1 MPDGEQQLI
10 VEVLGSIADVSAA
23 EWDACAGPGDPFAGH
38 AFLTALEAS
47 GSASINRGWLPRHL
61 VARTPDGRLHGALP
75 LYAKGHSYGEYVF
88 DWAWA
93 EAFERAG
100 GRYYPKLQAAIP
112 FTPVTG
118 RRLLVRDG
126 APPGTVPALL
136 DAALQ
141 MVEKLGVSSLHV
153 TFPTEQEALALAERG
168 FLRRMGHQFHWT
180 NRGYGS
186 FDDFLGDLTARKRK
200 AIRRERQKAT
210 EDGLVLRTLTG
221 PEIQERHWEAFW
233 HFYLDTTQ
241 RKWANAYLT
250 RDFFFRLGQTMAD
263 RVVLFMAE
271 TGDGTPIGGALN
283 LLGQD
288 ALYGRYWGAREDR
301 PFLHFEAC
309 YYRAIDFAIEH
320 RLARVEAGAQGE
332 HKVRRGY
339 LPQRTWSAHWI
350 VHDGLRQAV
359 ARFLEAERRSVEAEI
374 AVLRTESPYRQTG
387 DV

>member
-10 VEVLGSIADVSAA
+10 VEVLASIGDVSAA
-23 EWDACAGPGDPFAGH
+23 EWDGCAGPGDPFAGH

-47 GSASINRGWLPRHL
+47 GSASAKRGWLPRHL
-61 VARTPDGRLHGALP
+61 IARTSDGRLHGALP
-75 LYAKGHSYGEYVF
+75 LYVKGHSYGEYVF

-118 RRLLVRDG
+118 RRLLLRDG

-136 DAALQ
+136 DAALRL
-141 MVEKLGVSSLHV
+141 VEKLGVSSLHV
-153 TFPTEQEALALAERG
+153 TFPTEQEVFGLAERG

-180 NRGYGS
+180 NCGYGS

-221 PEIQERHWEAFW
+221 SDIQERHWDAFW

-263 RVVLFMAE
+263 RVVLVMAE
-271 TGDGTPIGGALN
+271 SGDGTPIAGALN
-283 LLGQD
+283 LLGHD

-309 YYRAIDFAIEH
+309 YYRAIDFAIER

-339 LPQRTWSAHWI
+339 LPQPTWSAHWI

-359 ARFLEAERRSVEAEI
+359 ARFLEAERPSVEAEI
-374 AVLRTESPYRQTG
+374 AVLMSESPYRQTG
-387 DV
+387 EA